1 LCCCG
6 SVILLLLQQHNFFIT
21 KKEHSFST
29 QNYDAKPTQKCV
41 GAENPPDVFS
51 RNLRGAVLENP
62 EEYFNMHSQF
72 SLSLARVRI

>member
-1 LCCCG
+1 M
-6 SVILLLLQQHNFFIT
+6 
-21 KKEHSFST
+21 EHSFST

-62 EEYFNMHSQF
+62 DEYFFFSVKKTLGHSNKDFPF
-72 SLSLARVRI
+72 STKNIRSLFSIRLIIIS